1 MKVFFWYSGGETNP
15 ELQKAVAAYEKRL
28 NKYIPF
34 QQTLF
39 SIPKGLSLEQR
50 TQKEKDKV
58 LRHLKPGDFLVLL
71 DEFGQN
77 FSSVELADYLQ
88 ELFHG
93 PYQRLIFLAGSSH
106 GFHEALKS
114 RSDAKIALSKLTLN
128 HEHVRLIFMEQLY
141 RCMTIINNDPYHH

>member
-1 MKVFFWYSGGETNP
+1 MRVLFWYSGGKTNQ

-28 NKYIPF
+28 SKYIPF

-39 SIPKGLSLEQR
+39 SIPKGLSPEQR
-50 TQKEKDKV
+50 TKKEKDKV
-58 LRHLKPGDFLVLL
+58 LRHLKAGDHLILL
-71 DEFGQN
+71 DESGQN
-77 FSSVELADYLQ
+77 YSSIELADYLQ

-93 PYQRLIFLAGSSH
+93 PHQRLIFLASSSH

-114 RSDAKIALSKLTLN
+114 RADAKIALSRLTLN

-141 RCMTIINNDPYHH
+141 RCMTIINHDPYHH